1 MSESKKGPNMLAI
14 ADAMVEDILRMTE
27 KELLAEASEDGVD
40 AKAELAREK
49 EFIATAKT
57 LAAKSRLKAAQAAV
71 RDDRANPTVVSITD
85 RTVDRYS
92 KILKSGSSAALP
104 ITLAARNGSDMSESD
119 RQKLIEDMIELGIEL
134 PKED

>member
-1 MSESKKGPNMLAI
+1 MSKSKKGPNMLAL

-27 KELLAEASEDGVD
+27 EELLAEASEDGVD
-40 AKAELAREK
+40 AKAELARER

-71 RDDRANPTVVSITD
+71 RDDRDNPTVVSMTD